1 MVVVFLD
8 LDGVVLPIANSDDA
22 IYKYASETTD
32 GPVAKVGRLINPSV
46 MSFLSELY
54 ANCDLL
60 NVVLITHRDVHKDSL
75 ERTILRSV
83 KLPPNLTA
91 TEFACDYLK
100 SQFAG
105 SRFKIDV
112 VTRFSEAPSMAESY
126 LAEAFELGRCLK
138 SDEHV
143 QSLQRKLYA
152 QENQPH
158 LAEWRQA
165 TTDNKNLMLKKY
177 ISKHEQF
184 RECGPIYFFEDR
196 QVLIDRANEM
206 VEENDQDLSGVTFVP
221 VWYPPYTPERQ
232 LDLPVV
238 ACCSQVRSLVFESA
252 EYQALEQYANAQ
264 TTCEKLNSSGTH
276 QERAKSLLLL
286 FKSEGDNL
294 VLFYLALD
302 FNRRLFLGQVNE
314 NERRELFT
322 LFFTK
327 MGCNLQVKQLTS
339 VPSAGTSSR
348 SFFNTLQPKSSSPTS
363 RHVSRFYGIISR
375 LQEEI
380 KQESNAVFFSQ
391 YQSLDQGQNNS
402 MK

>member
-1 MVVVFLD
+1 FED
-8 LDGVVLPIANSDDA
+8 
-22 IYKYASETTD
+22 
-32 GPVAKVGRLINPSV
+32 
-46 MSFLSELY
+46 
-54 ANCDLL
+54 
-60 NVVLITHRDVHKDSL
+60 
-75 ERTILRSV
+75 
-83 KLPPNLTA
+83 
-91 TEFACDYLK
+91 
-100 SQFAG
+100 
-105 SRFKIDV
+105 SRFQIDV
-112 VTRFSEAPSMAESY
+112 VTRFSEAPLMEESY

-143 QSLQRKLYA
+143 QSLQRKLFA
-152 QENQPH
+152 QENQPY
-158 LAEWRQA
+158 LADWRKA

-184 RECGPIYFFEDR
+184 RQCGPIYFFEDR

-206 VEENDQDLSGVTFVP
+206 VEESDQDLSDVTFVP

-238 ACCSQVRSLVFESA
+238 ACCSQVRSSVLESA

-264 TTCEKLNSSGTH
+264 TTFEKLTFSGTH
-276 QERAKSLLLL
+276 QERAKSLLSLL
-286 FKSEGDNL
+286 ESESDNL

-380 KQESNAVFFSQ
+380 NRESKTVFFSQ
-391 YQSLDQGQNNS
+391 YQPSSQNEN
-402 MK
+402 KL